1 MTWKVK
7 KEFEN
12 LKLPNLNYCL
22 GDLNEKQIRGLGDHY
37 KELYF
42 TKDKPKKKQELDDSE
57 NNE

>member
-12 LKLPNLNYCL
+12 LKLPHLNYCL
-22 GDLNEKQIRGLGDHY
+22 GDLNEKQVRGLGDHY

-42 TKDKPKKKQELDDSE
+42 TKDKPKKEKKKKDELGE
-57 NNE
+57 

>member
-1 MTWKVK
+1 MSWKVK

-12 LKLPNLNYCL
+12 LKLPHLNYYL

-42 TKDKPKKKQELDDSE
+42 TKDKPKKKKNELE
-57 NNE
+57 G